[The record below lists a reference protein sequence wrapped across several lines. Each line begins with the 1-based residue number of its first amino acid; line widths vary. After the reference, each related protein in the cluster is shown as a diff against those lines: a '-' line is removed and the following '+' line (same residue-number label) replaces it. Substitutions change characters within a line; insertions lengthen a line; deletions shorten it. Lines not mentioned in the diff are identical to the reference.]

1 MLATQ
6 FHGEWGDAY
15 VAFESVMR
23 VHARNGGW
31 RRCWRRS
38 GAVNETE
45 TFEGDEENGGREEGD
60 KRNVESKKQKGR
72 RNKSAAQE
80 LGGDDRNG
88 KKRDTAGQCKEGIEE
103 KKDGVENIEM
113 TGE

>member
-6 FHGEWGDAY
+6 LDGERGDAY

-23 VHARNGGW
+23 VHARDGDW
-31 RRCWRRS
+31 RRDWGRS

-45 TFEGDEENGGREEGD
+45 TFEGNEKNGGKRRGTD

-72 RNKSAAQE
+72 
-80 LGGDDRNG
+80 
-88 KKRDTAGQCKEGIEE
+88 EE
-103 KKDGVENIEM
+103 IKVRFES
-113 TGE
+113 

>member
-23 VHARNGGW
+23 VHARDGGW
-31 RRCWRRS
+31 RRGWRRS

-45 TFEGDEENGGREEGD
+45 TFEGDKENGGREEGD

-72 RNKSAAQE
+72 RNKNAAQE

-88 KKRDTAGQCKEGIEE
+88 KKRDTTGQYKEEIEE
-103 KKDGVENIEM
+103 QKDGAKNIKM
-113 TGE
+113 TRE